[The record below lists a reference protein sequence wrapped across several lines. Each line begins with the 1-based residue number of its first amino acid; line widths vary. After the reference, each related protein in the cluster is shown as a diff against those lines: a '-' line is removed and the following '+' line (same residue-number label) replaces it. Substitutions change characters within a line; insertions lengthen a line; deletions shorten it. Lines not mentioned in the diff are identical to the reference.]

1 MCGFL
6 GKVSLNNKKHESI
19 FSSNKYLVCRG
30 PDNLNTNKGIFS
42 EKFLNDDINYFE
54 FVFNRLSILDL
65 NDNANQPM
73 VSDDFK
79 TIVMF
84 NGEIYNTNE
93 LRKELEKQN
102 VSFKTSHSDTEVVLI
117 GLSIYGKDFIKKLR
131 GQFSIAFYD
140 SNIKKLMLIRDRV
153 GQKPLFYHEDEEQV
167 LFSSNLLSVATLI
180 KSPQISEQGFSEY
193 INYGVVPSPNTIFK
207 DIKKVSPGEVI
218 EFNLSRKPIITK
230 KNIYWQIENYIGNEK
245 FDATEFFKLF
255 DESTSIRNMADVDI
269 AYFLSGG
276 IDSTS
281 IIESVRKEENKINTF
296 SVIYDDKKY
305 DEREYIESVSKE
317 FNTSQ
322 NFEQINLNNINEYLV
337 DAAQSLDEPYSDPSI
352 VPTYIISKLI
362 SKKYKVAISGDGGD
376 ELTGGYLRFQ
386 QCLKRNTK
394 LSFFQHIYKIYPAI
408 FGTGNNL
415 LKYHNRAETSYAS
428 FLSDHKFLKLLKLKN
443 SNSLEKK
450 FFIKDSKEE
459 NALLIADYKFFLS
472 EMMML
477 KVDRMSMANSL
488 EVRSP
493 FVDHKLIEYV
503 LSHDKNYMHQEDT
516 KLILKKRLKNYFDN
530 SFLNRKKMGF
540 VFNIKKWVYTNLDL
554 IITDIESFK
563 FLDINFK
570 KIIKKLSIVKSR
582 TNALRIWK
590 LYVFVKYIN
599 NLKDDG
605 III

>member
-6 GKVSLNNKKHESI
+6 GKVSLNNKKQESI
-19 FSSNKYLVCRG
+19 VGSNKYLVCRG
-30 PDNLNTNKGIFS
+30 PDNLTTYKGIFS
-42 EKFLNDDINYFE
+42 DKFSNDDLNYFE
-54 FVFNRLSILDL
+54 FIFNRLSILDL
-65 NDNANQPM
+65 NENANQPM
-73 VSDDFK
+73 VSEDFK

-84 NGEIYNTNE
+84 NGEIYNTKE
-93 LRKELEKQN
+93 LRKELEKNN

-117 GLSIYGKDFIKKLR
+117 GLSIYGKDFIEQLR

-140 SNIKKLMLIRDRV
+140 SNSKKLMLIRDRV
-153 GQKPLFYHEDEEQV
+153 GQKPLFYLEDKEQV

-180 KSPQISEQGFSEY
+180 ENPQIDEHSFSEY

-218 EFNLSRKPIITK
+218 EFNLSSKPLITK
-230 KNIYWQIENYIGNEK
+230 KDFYWQIENFIGNKK
-245 FDATEFFKLF
+245 FDETEFFKLF
-255 DESTSIRNMADVDI
+255 DESTSIRNIADVDI

-305 DEREYIESVSKE
+305 DEREYIESVSKK
-317 FNTSQ
+317 FNTNQ
-322 NFEQINLNNINEYLV
+322 NFEQINLKSINEFLV
-337 DAAQSLDEPYSDPSI
+337 HSAQSLDEPYSDPSI

-386 QCLKRNTK
+386 LSLKRNKK
-394 LSFFQHIYKIYPAI
+394 LSFFKYIYKIYPAI
-408 FGTGNNL
+408 FGTGNNF
-415 LKYHNRAETSYAS
+415 LKYHNRLETSYAS
-428 FLSDHKFLKLLKLKN
+428 FLSDAKFLKLLKLKN
-443 SNSLEKK
+443 SKSLENR
-450 FFIKDSKEE
+450 FFIKNLKEE
-459 NALLIADYKFFLS
+459 NSLLIADYKFFLS

-503 LSHDKNYMHQEDT
+503 LSHDKNYMHQKDT
-516 KLILKKRLKNYFDN
+516 KLILKKRLKNYFDD

-540 VFNIKKWVYTNLDL
+540 VFNIEKWVYANLDL
-554 IITDIESFK
+554 IIADIGSFK